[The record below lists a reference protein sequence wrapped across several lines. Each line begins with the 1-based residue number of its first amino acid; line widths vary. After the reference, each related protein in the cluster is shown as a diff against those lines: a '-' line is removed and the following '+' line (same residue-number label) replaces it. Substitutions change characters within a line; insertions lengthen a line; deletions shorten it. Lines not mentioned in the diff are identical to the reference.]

1 MKKKMNFRK
10 SLFIG
15 MAVCSSMIFTNN
27 FEVMADN
34 STNYKDMSE
43 YAKYEGVIA
52 DTQASLGPTPLM
64 QATVALYDIDQDGT
78 KELIVSYGT
87 CLADWTNDIYT
98 LQDGKYVSM
107 IGTVGSQGMF
117 YSAPDGNGM
126 YFLYGFQG
134 YQEIS
139 RITKS
144 GMNLEKTLLEL
155 RQLGQNENYSTFDN
169 EIKLL
174 APSDIPAGTSS
185 YEVKVTAPDGGVNMR
200 SGAGVENPKV
210 LPDMIPNGTFLTVTQ
225 EATASNG
232 NKWGY
237 TTYNGVS
244 GWIALTQVT
253 KYQEPL
259 FQKR

>member
-78 KELIVSYGT
+78 KELILSYGT

-107 IGTVGSQGMF
+107 IGTVGS
-117 YSAPDGNGM
+117 
-126 YFLYGFQG
+126 
-134 YQEIS
+134 
-139 RITKS
+139 
-144 GMNLEKTLLEL
+144 
-155 RQLGQNENYSTFDN
+155 
-169 EIKLL
+169 
-174 APSDIPAGTSS
+174 
-185 YEVKVTAPDGGVNMR
+185 
-200 SGAGVENPKV
+200 
-210 LPDMIPNGTFLTVTQ
+210 
-225 EATASNG
+225 
-232 NKWGY
+232 
-237 TTYNGVS
+237 
-244 GWIALTQVT
+244 
-253 KYQEPL
+253 
-259 FQKR
+259 

>member
-1 MKKKMNFRK
+1 
-10 SLFIG
+10 
-15 MAVCSSMIFTNN
+15 
-27 FEVMADN
+27 
-34 STNYKDMSE
+34 
-43 YAKYEGVIA
+43 
-52 DTQASLGPTPLM
+52 
-64 QATVALYDIDQDGT
+64 
-78 KELIVSYGT
+78 
-87 CLADWTNDIYT
+87 
-98 LQDGKYVSM
+98 
-107 IGTVGSQGMF
+107 MF

-144 GMNLEKTLLEL
+144 GMNLEKTLLES

-210 LPDMIPNGTFLTVTQ
+210 LPDMIPNGTFLT
-225 EATASNG
+225 
-232 NKWGY
+232 
-237 TTYNGVS
+237 
-244 GWIALTQVT
+244 
-253 KYQEPL
+253 
-259 FQKR
+259 